1 MPLCPKYLKILADAA
16 VTLLLWTYFTL
27 GFVIFFAPFYVA
39 AVMLAADRRLAFQKL
54 NNRFLRGF
62 LWLLQTAVPGLTVEI
77 DARIRGLES
86 CVVVANHRS
95 YLDPVIMIACFSRQS
110 TIVKKDFFHVPI
122 FGRVI
127 QAAGYIPSEGNGGLA
142 SLLMERIEYMRTYL
156 AEGGVLFVFPEG
168 TRSRTGRI
176 SEFNK
181 GAFKIA
187 RNANAPIEVLCITN
201 TDRLF
206 PPGRFLFNTCVR
218 NRIRVRRVGRL
229 SPEDT
234 GGMPIEQVMTRA
246 RKMMENHLDSNADA
260 NPEDA
265 DC

>member
-39 AVMLAADRRLAFQKL
+39 AVIFAADRRLAFQKL
-54 NNRFLRGF
+54 NHRFLKGF
-62 LWLLQTAVPGLTVEI
+62 LWLLRKAVPGLAVEI
-77 DARIRGLES
+77 DDRIPGLES
-86 CVVVANHRS
+86 CVVVSNHRS
-95 YLDPVIMIACFSRQS
+95 YLDPVIMIACFDRQS

-122 FGRVI
+122 FGWVL
-127 QAAGYIPSEGNGGLA
+127 QAAGYIPSEGNGRLA
-142 SLLMERIEYMRTYL
+142 SLLMARIEYMRSYL

-176 SEFNK
+176 GEFNK

-187 RNANAPIEVLCITN
+187 RSANTPIEVLCIKN

-218 NRIRVRRVGRL
+218 NRIQVRRVGRL

-234 GGMPIEQVMTRA
+234 SGMPIDQVMAEA
-246 RKMMENHLDSNADA
+246 RKMMEEHLDANAD
-260 NPEDA
+260 NSPKHA
-265 DC
+265 D

>member
-1 MPLCPKYLKILADAA
+1 MPLCPKYLKIFADTA

-39 AVMLAADRRLAFQKL
+39 AVIFAADRRLAFQKL
-54 NNRFLRGF
+54 NHRFLKGF
-62 LWLLQTAVPGLTVEI
+62 LWLLRKAVPGLTLEI
-77 DARIRGLES
+77 DKRIQGLES
-86 CVVVANHRS
+86 CVVVSNHRS
-95 YLDPVIMIACFSRQS
+95 YLDPVIMIACFARQS
-110 TIVKKDFFHVPI
+110 TIVKKDFFHIPI
-122 FGRVI
+122 FGRVL
-127 QAAGYIPSEGNGGLA
+127 QAAGYIPSERKGRLA

-176 SEFNK
+176 GEFNK
-181 GAFKIA
+181 GVFKIA

-218 NRIRVRRVGRL
+218 NRIQVRWVGRL

-234 GGMPIEQVMTRA
+234 GGMPIEHVMAEVREI
-246 RKMMENHLDSNADA
+246 MESHQDASADEPPENAD
-260 NPEDA
+260 
-265 DC
+265 C